1 MSLDNSTPRKANENT
16 SLGKV
21 GSSWNE
27 SVLYV
32 KGVCFYYNPFI
43 HNEWV
48 YMNAPSLGCVI

>member
-1 MSLDNSTPRKANENT
+1 MSLDNSTPGKANENT

-43 HNEWV
+43 HNE
-48 YMNAPSLGCVI
+48 